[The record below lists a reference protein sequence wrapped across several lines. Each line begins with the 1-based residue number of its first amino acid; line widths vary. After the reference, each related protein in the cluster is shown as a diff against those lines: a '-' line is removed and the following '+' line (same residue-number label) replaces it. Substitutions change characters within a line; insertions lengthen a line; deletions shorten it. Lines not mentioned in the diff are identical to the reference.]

1 MEESEK
7 EVQEGG
13 DVHITCKYTTS
24 YSTYYLYWYRHDEA
38 NPPLFLIRR
47 FSGISDER
55 RADGLD
61 TRFSM
66 ELKTRETST
75 TLTITGSQ
83 LKDSST
89 YYCALRVNTNPLINQ
104 FPPAVSIHQGE
115 SAFFECSLR
124 DGNMGSYYM
133 YWYRRRPRLSPEFIY
148 REGDIYGDEFKERFF
163 AKVESSDNK
172 FSLQIKPSE
181 IEDSG
186 VYHCG
191 ARAL

>member
-7 EVQEGG
+7 QVQEGG

-24 YSTYYLYWYRHDEA
+24 YSTYFLYWYRHDEA
-38 NPPLFLIRR
+38 NPALFLILRY
-47 FSGISDER
+47 SGSNAEQ

-89 YYCALRVNTNPLINQ
+89 YYCALSDSQCCILLSYSAKTIAACKYNPT
-104 FPPAVSIHQGE
+104 
-115 SAFFECSLR
+115 
-124 DGNMGSYYM
+124 
-133 YWYRRRPRLSPEFIY
+133 
-148 REGDIYGDEFKERFF
+148 
-163 AKVESSDNK
+163 
-172 FSLQIKPSE
+172 
-181 IEDSG
+181 
-186 VYHCG
+186 
-191 ARAL
+191 

>member
-1 MEESEK
+1 MLPVCFIVLFVIDVVLGNTLTMEESEK
-7 EVQEGG
+7 QVQEGG

-24 YSTYYLYWYRHDEA
+24 YSSYYLYWYRHDEA

-47 FSGISDER
+47 DSVNNAER

-89 YYCALRVNTNPLINQ
+89 YYCALRDAQCCILLSYSAKTTSACKYNPT
-104 FPPAVSIHQGE
+104 
-115 SAFFECSLR
+115 
-124 DGNMGSYYM
+124 
-133 YWYRRRPRLSPEFIY
+133 
-148 REGDIYGDEFKERFF
+148 
-163 AKVESSDNK
+163 
-172 FSLQIKPSE
+172 
-181 IEDSG
+181 
-186 VYHCG
+186 
-191 ARAL
+191 

>member
-7 EVQEGG
+7 QVQEGG

-24 YSTYYLYWYRHDEA
+24 YSNYILYWYRHDESNA
-38 NPPLFLIRR
+38 PLFLVLRY
-47 FSGISDER
+47 SVNNAEQ

-89 YYCALRVNTNPLINQ
+89 YYCAL
-104 FPPAVSIHQGE
+104 
-115 SAFFECSLR
+115 
-124 DGNMGSYYM
+124 
-133 YWYRRRPRLSPEFIY
+133 
-148 REGDIYGDEFKERFF
+148 
-163 AKVESSDNK
+163 SDA
-172 FSLQIKPSE
+172 Q
-181 IEDSG
+181 
-186 VYHCG
+186 
-191 ARAL
+191 

>member
-7 EVQEGG
+7 QVEEGG

-24 YSTYYLYWYRHDEA
+24 YSTYDLYWYRHDEA
-38 NPPLFLIRR
+38 NPPLFLIKWY
-47 FSGISDER
+47 SLNNAEQ

-89 YYCALRVNTNPLINQ
+89 YYCALSDAQCCILLRYSAKTISGCKYNPT
-104 FPPAVSIHQGE
+104 
-115 SAFFECSLR
+115 
-124 DGNMGSYYM
+124 
-133 YWYRRRPRLSPEFIY
+133 
-148 REGDIYGDEFKERFF
+148 
-163 AKVESSDNK
+163 
-172 FSLQIKPSE
+172 
-181 IEDSG
+181 
-186 VYHCG
+186 
-191 ARAL
+191 